1 MNNFLMKS
9 FIYPPYYLR
18 NNAQRLW
25 RITQYNKKEKK
36 LTKRWIGEISEDDNL
51 KCVFPPILTGRLLN
65 ATSSNNFFHAPRLI
79 EYIPLSKWEP
89 C

>member
-1 MNNFLMKS
+1 MNNA
-9 FIYPPYYLR
+9 
-18 NNAQRLW
+18 NAYGGSHN
-25 RITQYNKKEKK
+25 ITKKKKK

-65 ATSSNNFFHAPRLI
+65 ATSSNLHAPRLI